1 MEQFRVF
8 FGGPQKTCAPSDT
21 GTADS
26 GAGVKIHPAVDNGVQ
41 AGAADFAGGVLT
53 CHCATNP
60 VRVKVSAQ
68 TAHNHACGCTKC
80 WKPEGAIFS
89 QVAVVDRNA
98 VEVIEN
104 ADKLEIIDESA
115 AIQRHA
121 CKGCGVH
128 MYGRIEN
135 KDHPFYGLDFIHTE
149 LSDDTGWSAPEFAA
163 FVSSVIEGGVDP
175 SRMDG
180 IRARIRA
187 LGLQPY
193 DALSP
198 PLMDAI
204 ATHIAKST
212 GALPA

>member
-1 MEQFRVF
+1 MKLFQIFSGCTAACYAPPTD
-8 FGGPQKTCAPSDT
+8 GGA
-21 GTADS
+21 S
-26 GAGVKIHPAVDNGVQ
+26 GAGVKIHPAIDVGIH
-41 AGAADFAGGVLT
+41 AGSPDFGGGILA
-53 CHCATNP
+53 CHCASDP
-60 VRVKVSAQ
+60 VKVKVSAQ

-121 CKGCGVH
+121 CKECGVH

-149 LSDDTGWSAPEFAA
+149 LSDDSGWSEPKFAA

-175 SRMDG
+175 SRMEG

-187 LGLQPY
+187 LGIEPY

-204 ATHIAKST
+204 ATHIAKAT